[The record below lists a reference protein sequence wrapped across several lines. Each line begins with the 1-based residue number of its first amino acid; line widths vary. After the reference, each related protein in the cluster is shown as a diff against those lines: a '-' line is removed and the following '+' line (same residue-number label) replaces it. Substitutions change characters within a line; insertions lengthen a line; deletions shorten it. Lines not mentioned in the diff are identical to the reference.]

1 MQPRLVDDRLLD
13 LLIEQLLRRVLLLLT
28 GLYLLRKLV
37 LFDELDLFDQLGQV
51 VAYLAGFFRISIGQ
65 VIILSLEAQL
75 LQIWQGLT
83 PFDLLFDAC
92 AHVADLLHDKF
103 FPFFVLFLAYFDLP
117 ACHFHFFL
125 KAE

>member
-13 LLIEQLLRRVLLLLT
+13 LLIEQLLCRVLLLLT
-28 GLYLLRKLV
+28 GFYLLRKLV

-51 VAYLAGFFRISIGQ
+51 VAYLAGFFRVGVRQ
-65 VIILSLEAQL
+65 VIVFPLEAQF

-92 AHVADLLHDKF
+92 AHITDLLHHKF
-103 FPFFVLFLAYFDLP
+103 FPFFVLFLPYFNLS
-117 ACHFHFFL
+117 AGHFHFFL